1 LTIIYYTL
9 QKIFL
14 FFLDV
19 DIRHTRDSNIESSY
33 FPRAE
38 ALNQSLDDERV
49 ARAGQRVH
57 GHAPAS
63 ESHTLLVELPLLG
76 VTRRSWITAEHR
88 LAHEVSKIQG
98 VAYVRHPAEQIRQ
111 AYLAIEMPKRNK

>member
-1 LTIIYYTL
+1 M
-9 QKIFL
+9 
-14 FFLDV
+14 
-19 DIRHTRDSNIESSY
+19 RDSNIKSPH

-63 ESHTLLVELPLLG
+63 ESHTLLVELPFLG
-76 VTRRSWITAEHR
+76 ITGRLWITAVHR
-88 LAHEVSKIQG
+88 LAHEVREVQG
-98 VAYVRHPAEQIRQ
+98 IAHVRHPAEQIRQ
-111 AYLAIEMPKRNK
+111 AHLNVEIK